1 MSLQIERV
9 QSLEGTS
16 RKPQDYTQYTRLPY
30 IADPYSYRRR
40 ATRTV
45 MVGDVGVGGDNPIRV
60 QSMTTTDT
68 LDTAGTV
75 AEAIRLVETGCEI
88 VRITTPT
95 AKDAENLR
103 NIRAELDRQGYNVP
117 LVADIHFNPNAAME
131 AAKWANKV
139 RINPGNFADAKKF
152 AVLEYTYDEY
162 QRELERIE
170 LKFKPLLMRC
180 KELGRSIRIGTNH
193 GSLSD
198 RIMNYY
204 GDTPEGMV
212 ESAMEFAIIAEKY
225 DFNELIFSMKA
236 SNPKVMIQAY
246 RLLAARLDALGLN
259 YPFHLGVTE
268 AGNGED
274 GRIKSAI
281 GIGSLLEDG
290 IGDTIRVS
298 LTEDPEYEIPV
309 ALRLAR
315 RYTPVNPEL
324 LRKSDITGEVP
335 VPVATSWPATTAD
348 APVLPDRREP
358 YHYNR
363 PETTPVQ
370 VGSSQVGGE
379 NVPQVS
385 AELSGFPQELAGP
398 AKGVGRALPV
408 FGGKPSKTKGAPT
421 RPDFFEAAEVVAL
434 PADRANRTEPLN
446 VLLTVTAATLEAAAS
461 QQPDGFALDIAT
473 PFEDH
478 CSLLEQVI
486 DRANASGKALL
497 VRASYA
503 FSSAQAE
510 IEAAARHFYPLVDLL
525 LDASRLAVQ
534 KGFDKLILALSAR
547 TVAYT
552 LRSNRLLSTRLAEAG
567 LKFPV
572 QIIAP
577 EIDPAAHLDEHFI
590 NAAIATGALLTDG
603 IGTTL
608 KIANQDQGNLKATV
622 AVQLAYNILQAAG
635 ARSSKAEFIACPSCG
650 RTLFNLQETT
660 ERIKARTGHL
670 VGVKI
675 AIMGCI
681 VNGLG
686 ELADADFGYMGGA
699 PGKVN
704 LFVGKECL
712 EKGVPTGEAVDRLI
726 DLIKSHGRWIEPELD
741 ED

>member
-1 MSLQIERV
+1 MSLQIETILAV
-9 QSLEGTS
+9 QAG
-16 RKPQDYTQYTRLPY
+16 PQDYTQYTRLPY
-30 IADPYSYRRR
+30 LTDLYSYRRR
-40 ATRTV
+40 KTRVV
-45 MVGDVGVGGDNPIRV
+45 MVGEVGVGGDNPIRV

-75 AEAIRLVETGCEI
+75 AEAVRLIETGCEI

-103 NIRAELDRQGYNVP
+103 NIRAELEKLGYGRVP

-131 AAKWANKV
+131 AAKWADKV

-152 AVLEYTYDEY
+152 AITTYTYDEY

-170 LKFKPLLMRC
+170 QKFKPLLLRC

-212 ESAMEFAIIAEKY
+212 ESAMEFALIAEKY
-225 DFNELIFSMKA
+225 DFHELIFSMKA

-309 ALRLAR
+309 ALRIAR
-315 RYTPVNPEL
+315 RYTSVSPEL
-324 LRKSDITGEVP
+324 LAKAAITDELP
-335 VPVATSWPATTAD
+335 LPVATDWPAPTENLPALPVHAD
-348 APVLPDRREP
+348 P
-358 YHYNR
+358 YHYNKR
-363 PETTPVQ
+363 ETRTLEI
-370 VGSSQVGGE
+370 GTLKVGGE
-379 NVPQVS
+379 SLPQVS
-385 AELSGFPQELAGP
+385 ADLDGFPQELTEPKGAGRSL
-398 AKGVGRALPV
+398 KMVGAV
-408 FGGKPSKTKGAPT
+408 KASHAAPT
-421 RPDFFEAAEVVAL
+421 RPDLFEYRPERVGQSLPSGRAERV
-434 PADRANRTEPLN
+434 EPLN
-446 VLLTVTAATLEAAAS
+446 LTALVGSTTLELAIKQAPDSFGLTLTGSLAENRALLAQVVEAAKAAGEKPVLLTTALSYPDPQSELEAMARHEYPAVALLLEAAAACEE
-461 QQPDGFALDIAT
+461 QGF
-473 PFEDH
+473 
-478 CSLLEQVI
+478 S
-486 DRANASGKALL
+486 N
-497 VRASYA
+497 
-503 FSSAQAE
+503 
-510 IEAAARHFYPLVDLL
+510 
-525 LDASRLAVQ
+525 
-534 KGFDKLILALSAR
+534 LILSLYSR
-547 TVAYT
+547 TAAYN
-552 LRSNRLLSTRLAEAG
+552 LRSNRLLAARLRELNKAYPIKLSTPEIKAEA
-567 LKFPV
+567 P
-572 QIIAP
+572 
-577 EIDPAAHLDEHFI
+577 LDEHFI
-590 NAAIATGALLTDG
+590 NAAIAAGALLTDG
-603 IGTTL
+603 IGNLIEVGNHNT
-608 KIANQDQGNLKATV
+608 GNLSASQG
-622 AVQLAYNILQAAG
+622 VQLAFNVLQAAG
-635 ARSSKAEFIACPSCG
+635 ARSTKAEFIACPSCG

-660 ERIKARTGHL
+660 ERIKSKTGHL

-704 LFVGKECL
+704 LFVGKECI
-712 EKGVPTGEAVDRLI
+712 EKGVPTAEADGRLI
-726 DLIKSHGRWIEPELD
+726 ELIKAHGRWIEPE
-741 ED
+741 E